1 MSHGAAA
8 GSVGLSDE
16 EEPPET
22 AAALAAPHAPAL
34 HNSSGVVSDARLAFL
49 RDQWGNSWACP
60 GCNAS
65 VELTGFSAG
74 VLTKFYQKFDN
85 FAIGWRPVCS
95 ACFKSQPS
103 AAPARRADS
112 SVAPLSSPSAAARA
126 DPLVAPSSQQSAA
139 VAAPA
144 ARCPSCWLCQFP
156 NSERWVSNSKSHVNY

>member
-1 MSHGAAA
+1 MHGV
-8 GSVGLSDE
+8 GSVDLSEEADE
-16 EEPPET
+16 PET
-22 AAALAAPHAPAL
+22 AAALAGPPPGPPL
-34 HNSSGVVSDARLAFL
+34 PTSSGTAPDARFAFL
-49 RDQWGNSWACP
+49 RNQWGVSWACS

-65 VELTGFSAG
+65 VELAGFSAG
-74 VLTKFYQKFDN
+74 VLKKLYQKFDKL
-85 FAIGWRPVCS
+85 AIGWRPVCS
-95 ACFKSQPS
+95 ACLKSQPS